1 MATLDQLIAMGTD
14 ISDLPPYLVDTFY
27 MGKVYTIMGAA
38 KKLNVCRRTI
48 YTMCKEGRLEL
59 VHRFNKR
66 GYVTVRSV
74 EREIRRRER
83 KAKNRKTPPKPQ
95 AETRRKLAQDNSIE
109 ELAEKYLK
117 QGD

>member
-1 MATLDQLIAMGTD
+1 MASLEQLVAMGTD
-14 ISDLPPYLVDTFY
+14 ISDLPPYLVDSFY

-74 EREIRRRER
+74 EREIRRRKR
-83 KAKNRKTPPKPQ
+83 KEKNRKTPPKPQ
-95 AETRRKLAQDNSIE
+95 AEIRQKFAQTNSIE
-109 ELAEKYLK
+109 ELKAKYLN
-117 QGD
+117 